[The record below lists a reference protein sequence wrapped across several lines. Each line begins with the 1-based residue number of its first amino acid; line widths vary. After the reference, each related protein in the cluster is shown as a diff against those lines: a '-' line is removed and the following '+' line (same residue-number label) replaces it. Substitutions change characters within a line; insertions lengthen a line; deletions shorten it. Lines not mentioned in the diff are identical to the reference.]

1 MSIEA
6 AVEAYLDAWNAHD
19 GEKAASSF
27 AEDGTYEDPSTR
39 LPVRRFDVPTAMWA
53 LEAILPD
60 FRFEVTSIT
69 ATGDRAAVEWI
80 LHGANTKP
88 LKPGIDPTGKTIHL
102 RGVELFEGA
111 PQLRRATRYFDQE
124 ALFRQIGMQ
133 VIVEPF
139 AQGPATYGYS
149 KRVVSGN
156 PSVPAVIA
164 LTWIHFRNSSEL
176 DRIRMHSSKIIQEF
190 LDEPGFIG
198 IVTGA
203 AGERAFTVTAWE
215 SEEALHRALDKS
227 HARAKHDFRTSDLS
241 PAVWTSVWKPERTNR
256 QWVRCGACGQPND
269 AVGAQVCT
277 VCGAALAEKQLY
289 W

>member
-1 MSIEA
+1 
-6 AVEAYLDAWNAHD
+6 
-19 GEKAASSF
+19 
-27 AEDGTYEDPSTR
+27 
-39 LPVRRFDVPTAMWA
+39 MWA
-53 LEAILPD
+53 IESILPD
-60 FRFEVTSIT
+60 FRFEIRSIT
-69 ATGDRAAVEWI
+69 VQDTRATAEWT
-80 LHGANTKP
+80 LHGTNTRP
-88 LKPGIDPTGKTIHL
+88 LKPGIDPTGKSVHL
-102 RGVELFEGA
+102 RGVEVFEGNA
-111 PQLRRATRYFDQE
+111 GFRRVSRYFDQE

-133 VIVEPF
+133 VIVQPF

-149 KRVVSGN
+149 KRVTSGN

-176 DRIRMHSSKIIQEF
+176 DRIRTHSSQIIRDF
-190 LDEPGFIG
+190 LEEQGFIS

-241 PAVWTSVWKPERTNR
+241 PSVWTSVWKPGRTNW
-256 QWVRCGACGQPND
+256 QWSRCPACGQPND
-269 AVGAQVCT
+269 ATSTTCSLCAVP
-277 VCGAALAEKQLY
+277 LPERQLY

>member
-1 MSIEA
+1 MTLRE
-6 AVEAYLDAWNAHD
+6 AVEAYFAAWNAHD
-19 GEKAASSF
+19 GQKAAAMF
-27 AEDGTYEDPSTR
+27 AESGTYEDPETR
-39 LPVRRFDVPTAMWA
+39 LPVAPFDVPTAMWA
-53 LEAILPD
+53 LESVLPD
-60 FRFEVTSIT
+60 FRFELTSLT
-69 ATGDRAAVEWI
+69 ESEDRATAEWI
-80 LHGANTKP
+80 LHGTNTKA
-88 LKPGIDPTGKTIHL
+88 LKPGIEPTGKSVRL
-102 RGVELFEGA
+102 RGVEIFEGA
-111 PQLRRATRYFDQE
+111 SQLRRVHRYFDRE

-176 DRIRMHSSKIIQEF
+176 DRIRTHSAKIIQDF

-241 PAVWTSVWKPERTNR
+241 PAVWTSVWKPARTNR
-256 QWVRCGACGQPND
+256 QWVRCPACGQPND
-269 AVGAQVCT
+269 AVGARTCA
-277 VCGAALAEKQLY
+277 VCGTALADKQLY